1 MNILV
6 EIYNSQFVS
15 DFSYSNPWLPAVIS
29 RNINESFRPEYS
41 VYWKQL
47 KVSAGSYSCGRHE
60 NSSPLYMQTLAYTQA
75 YMAINCL
82 LDLYELIFIEI
93 GVAV

>member
-6 EIYNSQFVS
+6 EIYNSQFIS
-15 DFSYSNPWLPAVIS
+15 DFPYSNPWLPAVIS
-29 RNINESFRPEYS
+29 RNINESSRPEYS
-41 VYWKQL
+41 VYWKQP

-60 NSSPLYMQTLAYTQA
+60 NPSSQCIQTLAYTQA

-82 LDLYELIFIEI
+82 LDSYKLIFIEI
-93 GVAV
+93 GITV